1 MREDLSLARF
11 VLQAWPVVILAT
23 YAFRRRSAPVERTTA
38 WLALLSVMFL
48 PPLFALEAPGIY
60 LGRDRIVVL
69 SMWLALQ
76 LFHPE
81 LRAGASRAFPRLVLG
96 VLVVGVMLTA
106 YTNPEPLAYG
116 RLVLPGLGLR
126 DAVVM
131 AAPSFIDYYVP
142 FVIGLTVFRTE
153 RALRTLFDVLGLC
166 ALIYV
171 PFCLVELRMSPQFTY
186 WVYGYVPGSFIETK
200 RLGSW
205 RPVVFMNH
213 GLSVAMF
220 FFTTAVATLALNQAR
235 ARVAAVSTRAR
246 AALIAA
252 MVLASKSLG
261 AWLYTLGAFAIR
273 GFSSAKVVSRGAL
286 VLVALAVVYPIART
300 QEVFPTADIVGFASR
315 ISAERADSLE
325 FRLRNEDQLIQRA
338 ALKPAFGWGYWGRGF
353 IFSET
358 GQYLSVTDGLWII
371 RLTSYGWVGLLAFY
385 SLMVIPVVRF
395 FHRRRQLSPTAQVL
409 GSFLAL
415 IVASFA
421 VDLLPNSLSDFLPL
435 CYAGG
440 LFGLTQRDRR
450 PRDAMGRAA
459 SPGEAAQPPE
469 EPGPV

>member
-1 MREDLSLARF
+1 MREDLSLARL
-11 VLQAWPVVILAT
+11 VLQAWPAVVLAT
-23 YAFRRRSAPVERTTA
+23 YAFRRGSAPVERTTA

-48 PPLFALEAPGIY
+48 PPLFALEAPGIV
-60 LGRDRIVVL
+60 LGKDRIVVL
-69 SMWLALQ
+69 SMWFALQ
-76 LFHPE
+76 MFHPE
-81 LRAGASRAFPRLVLG
+81 LRAGTSRAFPRLVLG
-96 VLVVGVMLTA
+96 VLVVGATLTA
-106 YTNPEPLAYG
+106 YTNSEPLAYG

-131 AAPSFIDYYVP
+131 AIPSFIDYYLP

-166 ALIYV
+166 ALIYL

-186 WVYGYVPGSFIETK
+186 WVYGYVPGSFAETK
-200 RLGSW
+200 RLGGW

-246 AALIAA
+246 AALIAT

-261 AWLYTLGAFAIR
+261 AWLYTLAAFAIR
-273 GFSSAKVVSRGAL
+273 AFSSAKVVSRGAL

-300 QEVFPTADIVGFASR
+300 QDVFPTEDIAEVASR
-315 ISAERADSLE
+315 ISADRADSLE
-325 FRLRNEDQLIQRA
+325 FRLRNEDQLIRRA

-358 GQYLSVTDGLWII
+358 GQHLSVTDGLWII
-371 RLTSYGWVGLLAFY
+371 RLTSYGWVGLLGFY

-395 FHRRRQLSPTAQVL
+395 FRRRRHLSPTAQIL
-409 GSFLAL
+409 GSFLSL
-415 IVASFA
+415 IVAVFA
-421 VDLLPNSLSDFLPL
+421 LDLLPNSLSDFLPL
-435 CYAGG
+435 CYAGA
-440 LFGLTQRDRR
+440 LFGLTQRERGQQAAA
-450 PRDAMGRAA
+450 PRGALTRD
-459 SPGEAAQPPE
+459 EPP
-469 EPGPV
+469 PPVEQCPS